1 MCYMHYSIIDRLLL
15 IRPDERIF
23 EVIVIM
29 KYAVLITY
37 MYVKMYTYK
46 IFRNLSSQWMTTTN
60 NLLKYFI
67 PTVGEETWQGKYGL
81 SSEVR
86 VCNAT

>member
-46 IFRNLSSQWMTTTN
+46 IFRNLSSQ
-60 NLLKYFI
+60 
-67 PTVGEETWQGKYGL
+67 
-81 SSEVR
+81 
-86 VCNAT
+86 